1 MPRVQ
6 ISSLNETGFFVCKP
20 INENIGKAG
29 AEVMQTLLFVTDLY
43 YEAKGRNYYE
53 EDLFLTSKL
62 REDFQLVLCHPEDI
76 ETFEKDF
83 DLIVFRN
90 AGPVAN
96 FKDKYLAFRNRV
108 AAGHLKTYNSFV
120 GKADMNGKEYLI
132 ELTNAQFAVIPTIDT
147 LESLHKLPN
156 VETYIVKPKD
166 GADSI
171 GLEFAAK
178 EELGD
183 KMDAKSKNTLVQ
195 PFINFEYEVS
205 FYFIDK
211 EFQYALYAPDK
222 EKRWELKEYVPTEA
236 DLAFAKRFIDWNNL
250 DWGIQRVDACQNE
263 QGELLLVELED
274 LNPYL
279 SLLELTEE
287 TRQNFVKALK
297 KSIRKALQA

>member
-1 MPRVQ
+1 M
-6 ISSLNETGFFVCKP
+6 K
-20 INENIGKAG
+20 
-29 AEVMQTLLFVTDLY
+29 TLLFVTDLY

-62 REDFQLVLCHPEDI
+62 REDFQVVICHPEDT

-96 FKDKYLAFRNRV
+96 FKDKYQAFRNRV
-108 AAGHLKTYNSFV
+108 VSGYLKTYNSFN

-132 ELTNAQFAVIPTIDT
+132 ELTNAKFPVIPTIDT
-147 LESLHKLPN
+147 LDTLDKLPN
-156 VETYIVKPKD
+156 VKTYIVKPKD

-171 GLEFAAK
+171 GMEFVTK
-178 EELGD
+178 DELRD
-183 KMDAKSKNTLVQ
+183 KVDSESKNTLVQ

-222 EKRWELKEYVPTEA
+222 EQRWELKEYVPTEE
-236 DLAFAKRFIDWNNL
+236 DLTFANRFIEWNNL
-250 DWGIQRVDACQNE
+250 DWGIQRVDACRNE

-279 SLLELTEE
+279 SLLGLSVE
-287 TRQNFVKALK
+287 TRQNFVEAMK
-297 KSIRKALQA
+297 KSLQKALQA